1 MLQIN
6 KVSSIYVS
14 TYIQYE
20 TGMVKVAVVNKLVN
34 YRKVRFMADYLAKLL
49 IIQETHSV
57 LKNRCKQIIEEGRIK
72 YI

>member
-1 MLQIN
+1 
-6 KVSSIYVS
+6 
-14 TYIQYE
+14 
-20 TGMVKVAVVNKLVN
+20 MVKVAVVNKLVN

-49 IIQETHSV
+49 IQETHSV